1 MLTLIL
7 NILWFL
13 FGGFLAGLG
22 WLLAALILAITVVGL
37 PWAPA
42 AVRIAGFAAFPFGR
56 RVVSREELTGR
67 EDLGTGPTGLVLN
80 IIWIVFAGW
89 WLAIGH
95 ISIGVAQCLT
105 IIGIPFGWQHFKL
118 AVLALAPVGKE
129 VVEA

>member
-1 MLTLIL
+1 VITLLL
-7 NILWFL
+7 NVLWFF
-13 FGGFLAGLG
+13 FGGFLAALG
-22 WLLAALILAITVVGL
+22 WLLAALILTITIVGL

-56 RVVSREELTGR
+56 RIVSREELTGR

-80 IIWIVFAGW
+80 VIWIIFAGW
-89 WLAIGH
+89 WLAIEH
-95 ISIGVAQCLT
+95 ITIGIVQCLS

-118 AVLALAPVGKE
+118 AVLALAPVGKT